1 MNGNAA
7 SRRYLRAVRRLLP
20 GSRGMKNAIMARIS
34 SSVDDYLEQA
44 PDAGVDQIADRFGD
58 PRSVAVAC
66 LDNVDTA
73 ELLKDLHVRRRIVT
87 AVMAVLA
94 VILVLWSGVVAWAAI
109 DLNRNVHG
117 GNVITQSFSNSI
129 TYIPNIDNDLTPAGI
144 SIP

>member
-34 SSVDDYLEQA
+34 SSVDDYLEQV

-94 VILVLWSGVVAWAAI
+94 VILVLWSGVVAWAVVKENNSA
-109 DLNRNVHG
+109 V
-117 GNVITQSFSNSI
+117 VMITS
-129 TYIPNIDNDLTPAGI
+129 TI
-144 SIP
+144 SEE